1 MASRKVWTIGF
12 LVLAVIAFAGYLLKA
27 ADGDSKNPEG
37 STNVAAQTDLGII
50 DMNKALKA
58 HPKYKDLVRLNKEF
72 NTLKAQNEEGQD
84 FAVNR
89 QVPALNQGAVEEA
102 AQQKEN
108 EKITAKRAEIKDK
121 LKRKYEEVARP
132 FAEKLQ
138 GEVAEIDQ
146 YYQPLLFDLKLKLET
161 IQMQE
166 EARNELNQKRIA
178 LENERNQKVQQKQK
192 AVDDQVNAIMQAES
206 QKAESEFSAYAN
218 QIAQSAD
225 AERVKKQ
232 TEITERNT
240 KALEEQNAA
249 MQFDVGKL
257 AKGKEAMIYKEQ
269 EIHVLEESIKNDIAS
284 KVAKIA
290 IEKNLTTVLTTV
302 EVNIHALDITDLV
315 VAEFNK

>member
-58 HPKYKDLVRLNKEF
+58 HPKYEDLVRLNKEF

-108 EKITAKRAEIKDK
+108 EKITAKRAEVQDK

-240 KALEEQNAA
+240 KALEEQNEA